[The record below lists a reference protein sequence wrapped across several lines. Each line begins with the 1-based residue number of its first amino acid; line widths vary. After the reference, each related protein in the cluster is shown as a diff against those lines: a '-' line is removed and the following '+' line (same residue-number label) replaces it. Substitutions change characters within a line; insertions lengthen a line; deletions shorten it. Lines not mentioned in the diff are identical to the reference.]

1 MGAGMSSVRGV
12 EIRPLSAI
20 KGGMTEF
27 YTPQSSHETM
37 LVQIPPKTID
47 DLFVHKTQ
55 TDQLLVVKGSFV
67 LVVLV
72 NRHYQYIPLSD
83 RKPTVVKIPP
93 GVLHGALNLSSEP
106 CVLVNAVL
114 RHRPS
119 IEKDYKPHRPPF
131 PYDLELAKAVLKFD
145 AQVDIN
151 KAIA

>member
-1 MGAGMSSVRGV
+1 MGAEMSSVRGV

-37 LVQIPPKTID
+37 LVQIPPQTID

-67 LVVLV
+67 LVILV
-72 NRHYQYIPLSD
+72 NRRYQYIPLSD
-83 RKPTVVKIPP
+83 RQLTVVKIPP
-93 GVLHGALNLSSEP
+93 GVLHGAINVSAQP

-119 IEKDYKPHRPPF
+119 IEKDYQPHKPPF
-131 PYDLELAKAVLKFD
+131 PYDIDAAKAILALESQAD
-145 AQVDIN
+145 Q
-151 KAIA
+151 AIA